1 MIIIKI
7 SFSFIMEIK
16 GMGWLND
23 AETELP
29 YDKPT
34 YFYQFCAFAGM
45 DRKHVVREC
54 LFKSPGKY
62 LSIKTH
68 KITPQDYR
76 TLLKKMRDKVEDL
89 IWQYLEGGLMKQAGL
104 GTHSRDTGSSE
115 IFKTTISTNLTSI
128 DKCLW
133 LVFFRVD

>member
-1 MIIIKI
+1 MQIMIIIKI

-76 TLLKKMRDKVEDL
+76 TLLKKIPMKYYKVYSTYDLDNVAYPLIGEALMMR
-89 IWQYLEGGLMKQAGL
+89 
-104 GTHSRDTGSSE
+104 
-115 IFKTTISTNLTSI
+115 TTTP
-128 DKCLW
+128 
-133 LVFFRVD
+133 